1 MDRPIALS
9 TFEPDENVPTP
20 KIPFT
25 ELLLAANAFA
35 PEDFQN
41 WVFRKE
47 MLFGATDKWWGD
59 FGQRDFPHEGVDFC
73 LYADHSGRIGRLKAG
88 TRIPVMHDGVVR
100 AVFKD
105 YLGQAVIIE
114 HEVHGDPH
122 GKYISAYAHTLPE
135 KGMQPGKTV
144 RRGDLIATIAD
155 TRNSKAKIL
164 PHLHLSSGRISPK
177 LRYENFVWNIMRD
190 ADLVAL
196 RDPMALFDLPYG
208 ELDAGF
214 DLYREGGAVMDR
226 SLPLAGKNRS

>member
-1 MDRPIALS
+1 M
-9 TFEPDENVPTP
+9 
-20 KIPFT
+20 
-25 ELLLAANAFA
+25 AANAIA

-59 FGQRDFPHEGVDFC
+59 LGRRDFPHEGVDFC
-73 LYADHSGRIGRLKAG
+73 LYADRAGRIRRLKAR

-105 YLGQAVIIE
+105 YLGQAVIVE
-114 HEVHGDPH
+114 HEVEGDSE
-122 GKYISAYAHTLPE
+122 GQYISAYAHTLPE
-135 KGMQPGKTV
+135 KGIRPGTTV

-164 PHLHLSSGRISPK
+164 PHLHLTSGRISPK

-190 ADLVAL
+190 PALVTL
-196 RDPMALFDLPYG
+196 RDPMDVFDVPY
-208 ELDAGF
+208 EEMDAVLD
-214 DLYREGGAVMDR
+214 GGAVMDR